1 MSYVSAVHD
10 STLPPLAID
19 SGDAMTVTPPPVSR
33 NGNGHSSSRVTVVSP
48 EGRELIWL
56 SHDSVVTSWEV
67 GQVVIFRNGRW
78 RVLARQAREAD
89 ALTVTLGPLEA

>member
-10 STLPPLAID
+10 TTLSLAFD
-19 SGDAMTVTPPPVSR
+19 SGDVVTVTPPPVS
-33 NGNGHSSSRVTVVSP
+33 GNGPSSSRVTVVSP

-56 SHDSVVTSWEV
+56 SHDSAVTSWEV
-67 GQVVIFRNGRW
+67 GQVVVFRNSHW
-78 RVLARQAREAD
+78 RVLARRVQEAD